1 MLLGAALFFT
11 IVPFTFGLENL
22 GCPVEWV
29 AYKLHCYQFNLI
41 PLVAYETASAKC
53 QENGA
58 ELVRIGNI
66 DEHNFIKSQ
75 WEILYTDSSVSW
87 TGGQRDPIENIIFK
101 WLPGNMRVQDSLDY
115 WLSEDEKTKPGN
127 QLVYKKN
134 GNDFGWSVAKKNDV
148 HSYICEISQ
157 DETYRI
163 LEKDTGLDYG
173 VEVRNKNNIKRG
185 PIMKMEP
192 NNTVFVLD
200 VDESVVLECLAT
212 GNPQVKYKWYKGSQ
226 ELSSTV
232 NNRYTVTNG
241 RLSITNPQA
250 SDSATDYRCE
260 ASNEFGSIY
269 STNAQL
275 TAGSLGYFSNIKP
288 EKELA
293 TDFNYKILQCPKIQG
308 KPGLRYQWT
317 KDSVTNY
324 IKTERQQYMF
334 ISNNGRLYF
343 SEIGGPDAGKYY
355 CMVTLSGS
363 GHLQL
368 TSDQAPSRISKEIEL
383 EVKTGSSK
391 ANFGPEILNEFIAVF
406 PSLPMIGDEIRMEC
420 FAYGTFSSP
429 FIYKWEKIDGEIS
442 SRATLSD
449 LNRVL
454 TIKNAQ
460 RQDEGTYNC
469 IVNSNAHGSKSD
481 SKNYTLQ
488 LQSKPYF
495 VIELKSQLIEPGA
508 RFTWRCMAEGR
519 PAVTY
524 SWLKD
529 TKKLVSGG
537 NIQIN
542 TNMLTI
548 LRTDEKRDN
557 GMYQCTAENSNGIT
571 YSTAQLKIASFA
583 PKFIQ
588 YHLPSSTL
596 AARTGK
602 VSLRC
607 HPDAIPKATISWS
620 RNGADLG
627 LDSSQSTGRIQKLLN
642 GNLFIQDITQSDAG
656 EYKCTA
662 TNNQGE
668 ASQSTKLRVVEN
680 LVISRRPSN
689 IEVIVNETAFFYC
702 GASYNPDFEIVY
714 KWYFNGYPI
723 NVEKDAFYS
732 EGTVENQRGL
742 YIRTAQLK
750 HKGNYTCLIE
760 SPLATDAA
768 SAFLTVK
775 APPSEPAGV
784 YGDGTTEDKITIHW
798 LAPNDN
804 GFPITRYIIES
815 SNKLNPVWKMASR
828 EIPSS
833 AVEVQDRLFK
843 TVEVLGLQ
851 PNNQYKFRVR
861 AINKLGVGQPS
872 LPSADYRTLSSPP
885 KRAPNDVGGGGG
897 KVGDLSITWA
907 PLPPEEQCADG
918 IGYVVY
924 WRVKGNPNSKWSKH
938 VMKGQAK
945 EYYALAGLNYY
956 TLYEVKVQAFNEKG
970 LGPNSTISSIYSAE
984 DLPRAVPVDV
994 FADTYNATA
1003 LIITWT
1009 PPVNDRPTMRGKI
1022 LGYQIN
1028 WENRDVDDPI
1038 RYSQSFYGEISE
1050 AIIIGLFPNGYYW
1063 VTVQVFNTAG
1073 LGPLSEKYLG
1083 STGMDAPLNF
1093 PTEVT
1098 VYSRDSS
1105 SVEVKFRGIGFGIDE
1120 SPVTGYKLCYRSV
1133 REVWDLDNCKDI
1145 GFVEGGV
1152 LGDLEKDTLYKLR
1165 VLAWSG
1171 DGDGKKSEA
1180 IYFTLGGQVVFDPSS
1195 YSLLAESNRLSSS
1208 ISILILCFL
1217 CIITWIY

>member
-1 MLLGAALFFT
+1 
-11 IVPFTFGLENL
+11 
-22 GCPVEWV
+22 CPVTWKD
-29 AYKLHCYQFNLI
+29 YKLHCYQFILY
-41 PLVAYETASAKC
+41 PPVTFESALAKC

-58 ELVRIGNI
+58 YLLRITDT
-66 DEHNFIKSQ
+66 DEHNFIKN
-75 WEILYTDSSVSW
+75 WLNTHYTSSSLWW
-87 TGGQRDPIENIIFK
+87 TGGQRDSTENTIFR
-101 WLPGNMRVQDSLDY
+101 WLSNGIRVQDSLDY
-115 WLSEDEKTKPGN
+115 WLSTDEKAKSGN
-127 QLVYKKN
+127 QLVYKKD
-134 GNDFGWSVAKKNDV
+134 GNNFGWSVTEKTDV
-148 HSYICEISQ
+148 HAYICKISQ

-163 LEKDTGLDYG
+163 LEKNTGLDYG
-173 VEVRNKNNIKRG
+173 VEVKNKNNIKRG

-192 NNTVFVLD
+192 NNTVFVSGAD
-200 VDESVVLECLAT
+200 QSVVLECLAS
-212 GNPQVKYKWYKGSQ
+212 GNPQVKYKWYKGNQ
-226 ELSSTV
+226 ELSSSV
-232 NNRYTVTNG
+232 NRRYTVTNG
-241 RLSITNPQA
+241 RLTITDPEA
-250 SDSATDYRCE
+250 TDSATDYKCV

-275 TAGSLGYFSNIKP
+275 IAGSLGYFSNIKP

-293 TDFNYKILQCPKIQG
+293 TDYNYKILQCPKIQG

-368 TSDQAPSRISKEIEL
+368 TTDQAPSRISKEIEL
-383 EVKTGSSK
+383 EVTTGSSK

-429 FIYKWEKIDGEIS
+429 FIYKWEKINGEIS
-442 SRATLSD
+442 SRATFSD

-454 TIKNAQ
+454 TIKNAK
-460 RQDEGTYNC
+460 RQDEGTYKC
-469 IVNSNAHGSKSD
+469 IVNSNANGAKSD
-481 SKNYTLQ
+481 SKNYTLL

-495 VIELKSQLIEPGA
+495 VIELKSQLVEPGA
-508 RFTWRCMAEGR
+508 KFTWRCLAEGR
-519 PAVTY
+519 PSITY

-529 TKKLVSGG
+529 TKQLVSNGD
-537 NIQIN
+537 IQIN
-542 TNMLTI
+542 KNTLTI
-548 LRTDEKRDN
+548 SKTDGKRDN
-557 GMYQCTAENSNGIT
+557 GMYQCAAENTNGIT
-571 YSTAQLKIASFA
+571 YSTAQLKIESFV

-596 AARTGK
+596 AARNGK

-607 HPDAIPKATISWS
+607 HPDAVPRASISWS
-620 RNGADLG
+620 KNGADLG
-627 LDSSQSTGRIQKLLN
+627 LDSSQSTGRIQKLVN
-642 GNLFIQDITQSDAG
+642 GNLFIQEITQSDSG
-656 EYKCTA
+656 EYECTA
-662 TNNQGE
+662 TNDQGS

-714 KWYFNGYPI
+714 KWYFNGHPI
-723 NVEKDAFYS
+723 NVDKDTFYS
-732 EGTVENQRGL
+732 EVT
-742 YIRTAQLK
+742 
-750 HKGNYTCLIE
+750 
-760 SPLATDAA
+760 
-768 SAFLTVK
+768 
-775 APPSEPAGV
+775 PPSEPSGV
-784 YGDGTTEDKITIHW
+784 YGDGNTEDKITIYW

-804 GFPITRYIIES
+804 GYPITRYIIES
-815 SNKLNPVWKMASR
+815 SNKLNPVWKIATR

-833 AVEVQDRLFK
+833 AVEVQNHLFK
-843 TVEVLGLQ
+843 SVEVLGLK
-851 PNNQYKFRVR
+851 PNNLYKFRVR
-861 AINKLGVGQPS
+861 AINKLGVGRPS
-872 LPSADYRTLSSPP
+872 LPSADYRTSSSPP

-897 KVGDLSITWA
+897 KVGDLSITWT
-907 PLPPEEQCADG
+907 PLPPEEQCANG

-938 VMKGQAK
+938 VMTGQAS
-945 EYYALAGLNYY
+945 EYYALSGLNYY
-956 TLYEVKVQAFNEKG
+956 TLYEVKVQAFNNEG

-984 DLPRAVPVDV
+984 DLPRAVPIDV

-1003 LIITWT
+1003 IIVTWT

-1028 WENRDVDDPI
+1028 WENNDVEDPI

-1098 VYSRDSS
+1098 IYSKDSS
-1105 SVEVKFRGIGFGIDE
+1105 SVAVKFRGIGFGIAE
-1120 SPVTGYKLCYRSV
+1120 SPVTGYKLCYQSV
-1133 REVWDLDNCKDI
+1133 REVWNLENCKDI
-1145 GFVEGGV
+1145 GFVESGV
-1152 LGDLEKDTLYKLR
+1152 LDNLEKDVLYKLR
-1165 VLAWSG
+1165 VLAWSA

-1180 IYFTLGGQVVFDPSS
+1180 IYFTLGGQIVFDPSS
-1195 YSLLAESNRLSSS
+1195 YSLLADSNRLSSS

-1217 CIITWIY
+1217 YIITWIY